1 MMDDNKI
8 RNAASVYPGAAEDI
22 ADKEHVS
29 GKMVDQAVASLN
41 NNPRND
47 SDTKDSNVVPPEN
60 VE

>member
-8 RNAASVYPGAAEDI
+8 RNASSVYPGAAEDI
-22 ADKEHVS
+22 ADNERVS

-47 SDTKDSNVVPPEN
+47 SDTKDSNVVPPGN